1 MHFMAH
7 VTFVPDPAIPSLVPA
22 ERARVTELARQ
33 GTLQALYLAADNVK
47 GWLVLRGASQAEVE
61 QTLAS
66 LPSHPYMR
74 VDLTPLHP
82 DEPLAPV
89 DTSAAAR

>member
-1 MHFMAH
+1 M
-7 VTFVPDPAIPSLVPA
+7 
-22 ERARVTELARQ
+22 
-33 GTLQALYLAADNVK
+33 
-47 GWLVLRGASQAEVE
+47 LRGASQAEVE

-74 VDLTPLHP
+74 VDLTPLPP